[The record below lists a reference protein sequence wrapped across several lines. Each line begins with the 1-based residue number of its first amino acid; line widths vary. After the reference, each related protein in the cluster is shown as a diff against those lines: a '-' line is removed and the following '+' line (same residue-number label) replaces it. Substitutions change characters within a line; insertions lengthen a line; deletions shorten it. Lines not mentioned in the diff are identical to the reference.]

1 MRVVEAPIR
10 FERQETN
17 RFRFW
22 RAIPEL
28 EGKFLRVITLEDK
41 ASSDGYPSTRR
52 RQPRSCCRRLCPASK
67 RVRPSLGSS
76 IFRNSGGA
84 SGSCRLP

>member
-1 MRVVEAPIR
+1 MADYRFTDYFEKKVLAKRLCLTKELCVRVVEAPVR

-41 ASSDGYPSTRR
+41 VTIHNAFLDRR
-52 RQPRSCCRRLCPASK
+52 FKP
-67 RVRPSLGSS
+67 
-76 IFRNSGGA
+76 
-84 SGSCRLP
+84 